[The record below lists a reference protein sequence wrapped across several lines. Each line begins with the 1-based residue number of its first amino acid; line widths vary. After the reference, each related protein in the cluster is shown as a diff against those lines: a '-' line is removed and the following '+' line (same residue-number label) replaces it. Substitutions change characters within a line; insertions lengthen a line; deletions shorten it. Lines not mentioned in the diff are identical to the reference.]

1 MSSRCLHCNHEL
13 PSDIPLAT
21 CPFCLKRLHASGPDG
36 DAKGTVA
43 IKTASSITAPD
54 AGKTYG
60 GISESQPVSESLAKP
75 LLATPAV
82 FRKTYVLEDLEV
94 HFSSNGVS
102 ETLAVSAADPL
113 RSMASSSVPKSESSA
128 TQDDHAEKPMPDT
141 GIGGTLIASD
151 LPCDLPIADNVRVLP
166 EAELVPSGQGE
177 SQQTLVDGE
186 QVLPGTIDL
195 PLQDDDS
202 LQSECSADGS
212 MPLVR
217 SGSSVGSRSTKI
229 GSDQVRRHWANA
241 AGDSANPMHTVKA
254 DMRDSRTSDS
264 LNLPVKLRSVA
275 LQAVPIDDNADYQ
288 LIQKLGEGAMGLI
301 HKAKQHS
308 IDRFVAFKTIKKDI
322 ADQSPETRRK
332 FLREAQITG
341 SLDHPNIVP
350 IHDLG
355 ISEDGS
361 LFYSMKLVEGTPW
374 QEVISQRSRDENL
387 ETLLK
392 VCDAVAFAHSRDVI
406 HRDLKPENVMLGQ
419 FGEVLVMDWG
429 LAISQRKDRDR
440 TFSLGGTPAYMA
452 PEMARHEVKKI
463 GDASDIYLLGAILY
477 QIVTGYPP
485 HPGGTVTECVQMAGE
500 NVIIPPPDPDDELIK
515 IALRAMSTKP
525 EQRHRAVAEFQDAIR
540 GYRRNAESV
549 ALTHRAQAAFDE
561 AIEQQNYEQFSK
573 AMFGFSDAVEIWP
586 ENAAAKIGI
595 DRARMEYGRCALK
608 RGDFDLALQLLREDV
623 GDEQPLY
630 KKALQG
636 KREAAEKERRIRRLR
651 TSVLAVVSVALLGAF
666 GFSGVLAKTNA
677 TLKLEKE
684 QKEVALKKEEEAL
697 KDLKNQ
703 KLIVDAALEEVT
715 KEKLRADK
723 ARDDA
728 TTAAENERIAAAEA
742 KRQEGIAISA
752 NKGLNEQKEI
762 AERKA
767 KEADESR
774 VAAVEAQKAEAVQNR
789 LNSFKNYP
797 AKLNLASVRV
807 RRQQDV
813 TRSGELLKEIQ
824 DLEREMLEREVK
836 DKFDPSQPKSTTP
849 LMQNWVYRRVKL
861 LGNADLPRLS
871 LGARVTCVDTA
882 PEANRLAVGTQ
893 SGLIA
898 IVSVGKDRLEIVKK
912 MQAPDGLPIE
922 AIALAPRGDAIAYCS
937 ENNTH
942 FWQLNAAAPE
952 RLSIKGKGTV
962 IRFTSPLPYL
972 AVGIGTRLY
981 LLGTDPNS
989 KPVEGPKLVPGFAAG
1004 GDVRVISSVPG
1015 RPNLLACLVVQNES
1029 NELQQRLRLLDL
1041 AKQERPLNLE
1051 LPAEIGEVRHFEF
1064 IDSNRLA
1071 VGTANGKLLPFE
1083 LKSDETPWR
1092 LNPLTPLQT
1101 DVHTTAIQAFAFSP
1115 ERSWMIS
1122 VAEDSPAIQL
1132 WRSGTGERESNWKYA
1147 WPLLG
1152 HGVEQVIAVDF
1163 FGGRK
1168 RAVSVDKAGQCILW
1182 DPERISKRHRIANR
1196 PHFELPVA
1204 AGFELP
1210 VVSGI
1215 TSGNASQSD
1224 LVLTINQLGVLDR
1237 WPLSECDDIQS
1248 LAARDWDYNG
1258 HPPGAEL
1265 WDAAIT
1271 PDGRKLITSAIIKD
1285 HRLESSNRQFC
1296 LWDVDRR
1303 TMLARWGD
1311 NEAGN
1316 PVLAISADGSTVVIG
1331 GIQTH
1336 VVTFVDGKRSTPIP
1350 ITDGGIQPGA
1360 FSLATRPNS
1369 AEVALAG
1376 DGGSV
1381 RTIELKPPYRV
1392 LAKHEYGRTSG
1403 KVQRALWD
1411 AKGQYLFLLLD
1422 QGAVHALQWPR
1433 QIGNSGRA
1441 ISGIKMP
1448 IASHREMD
1456 AEVKIRSD
1464 GKPVL
1469 ELALR
1474 YNDEFQKQKTQR
1486 FTFDMDPAD
1495 GTLVQR
1501 PRGDAIAGNHWLV
1514 PQAPAGEPSR
1524 LLADLKLNKVQL
1536 LRSDSTGKRLVAFD
1550 HYGIHIIDTE
1560 KRQSRTLW
1568 VRQSDVEDASLAT
1581 TRDGSWRAVTLNK
1594 HTENK
1599 HADIWFA
1606 MPLEADR
1613 QGEVSWRPLNRDYKT
1628 ITQLALSPDA
1638 EKLGILDDTK
1648 GTMELEVIPLNVNAT
1663 KKTEPLDG
1671 VEAFA
1676 WHPDADKLVAWTPAA
1691 NNAGGKLRLQSLD
1704 GKPETLAYPRELDN
1718 PDRLDVKRLAFYR
1731 ESFANPQVP
1740 PKWHVVIQA
1749 DLKSQD
1755 VAQKENLAARSQ
1767 IFLVPL
1773 DQTNLQ
1779 ANDDSSFIK
1788 LPTLEAVTAIAASST
1803 ENLLAIGTQSGT
1815 ISLWLMAPSLD
1826 KKEAFEI
1833 YDFDDHRGSPI
1844 RSLAFGA
1851 DGNTLISADSRGRQ
1865 YAWLSTD

>member
-1 MSSRCLHCNHEL
+1 MGGDEKDTVPPKSLTLGKSL
-13 PSDIPLAT
+13 
-21 CPFCLKRLHASGPDG
+21 DG
-36 DAKGTVA
+36 GKTPM
-43 IKTASSITAPD
+43 IQTASESTAEPPPN
-54 AGKTYG
+54 A
-60 GISESQPVSESLAKP
+60 PV
-75 LLATPAV
+75 V
-82 FRKTYVLEDLEV
+82 FGKTYVLEELEA
-94 HFSSNGVS
+94 HFSSNGIAD
-102 ETLAVSAADPL
+102 TLALITDDHLL
-113 RSMASSSVPKSESSA
+113 RPASSVPESEESA
-128 TQDDHAEKPMPDT
+128 TQNAPDGHDEKRASDA
-141 GIGGTLIASD
+141 GVRGTLVATERHDALPSSD
-151 LPCDLPIADNVRVLP
+151 PDHISPSP
-166 EAELVPSGQGE
+166 EADWVLSGLGE
-177 SQQTLVDGE
+177 NQQTLIDGE
-186 QVLPGTIDL
+186 QVLPAAIEHSS
-195 PLQDDDS
+195 QDQDS
-202 LQSECSADGS
+202 PTVESPENGATS
-212 MPLVR
+212 LVR
-217 SGSSVGSRSTKI
+217 SGSSKI
-229 GSDQVRRHWANA
+229 GSDQIRRHWANA

-254 DMRDSRTSDS
+254 DMRDSRTTDS

-275 LQAVPIDDNADYQ
+275 FQAVPIDDNADYQ

-308 IDRFVAFKTIKKDI
+308 IDRFVAFKTIKKDV

-355 ISEDGS
+355 MSEDGS

-374 QEVISQRSRDENL
+374 QDVIAQRSRDENL

-440 TFSLGGTPAYMA
+440 KFSLGGTPAYMA
-452 PEMARHEVKKI
+452 PEMARHDVKKI

-500 NVIIPPPDPDDELIK
+500 NVMIPPPDPDDELIK

-549 ALTHRAQAAFDE
+549 ALAHRAQAAFDE

-586 ENAAAKIGI
+586 ENAAAKSGV
-595 DRARMEYGRCALK
+595 DRARLEYGRCALK
-608 RGDFDLALQLLREDV
+608 RGDFDLALQLLRKDV

-651 TSVLAVVSVALLGAF
+651 TSVLAVVSVALLILV
-666 GFSGVLAKTNA
+666 GFSGVLAKRNTD
-677 TLKLEKE
+677 LKRANEEKE
-684 QKEVALKKEEEAL
+684 NAINVANVAKDNAQEAKEVAIEEKVKAEEASNE
-697 KDLKNQ
+697 KDEALCVALGEREN
-703 KLIVDAALEEVT
+703 AA
-715 KEKLRADK
+715 
-723 ARDDA
+723 
-728 TTAAENERIAAAEA
+728 
-742 KRQEGIAISA
+742 RQEGIAKA
-752 NKGLNEQKEI
+752 AEAKARGLNEALQGETNRANK
-762 AERKA
+762 
-767 KEADESR
+767 
-774 VAAVEAQKAEAVQNR
+774 AAVDEKEQRQQAELARKAEAVQNR
-789 LNSFKNYP
+789 LNSFKSYP

-813 TRSGELLKEIQ
+813 TRSRELLKEIQ
-824 DLEREMLEREVK
+824 DLEREMN
-836 DKFDPSQPKSTTP
+836 DKFDPIHPESTTP

-882 PEANRLAVGTQ
+882 PEANRLAIGTQ

-898 IVSVGKDRLEIVKK
+898 IVSVGKDRLEIVKE
-912 MQAPDGLPIE
+912 MQAPDGRPIR

-937 ENNTH
+937 GNNAH
-942 FWQLNAAAPE
+942 FWQLDAP
-952 RLSIKGKGTV
+952 SPQSWDIKGEGTV

-972 AVGIGTRLY
+972 AVGIGTQLYRL
-981 LLGTDPNS
+981 
-989 KPVEGPKLVPGFAAG
+989 KPDLNGKPLEGPKLVPGFGG
-1004 GDVRVISSVPG
+1004 GDVRAISSVPG
-1015 RPNLLACLVVQNES
+1015 RPNLMACLVVKNS
-1029 NELQQRLRLLDL
+1029 GKLRQQLSLFDPV
-1041 AKQERPLNLE
+1041 KQERPDSLE
-1051 LPAEIGEVRHFEF
+1051 LPAEIGEVKHFEF

-1071 VGTANGKLLPFE
+1071 VGTADGKLLPFRFD
-1083 LKSDETPWR
+1083 SGQIPGQ

-1101 DVHTTAIQAFAFSP
+1101 DVHTTAIQTFAFSP
-1115 ERSWMIS
+1115 DRSWMIS
-1122 VAEDSPAIQL
+1122 VAKDSPAIQL
-1132 WRSGTGERESNWKYA
+1132 WRSGVGETESNWRYA

-1163 FGGRK
+1163 FDSGK
-1168 RAVSVDKAGQCILW
+1168 RAVSVDQSGQCMLW
-1182 DPERISKRHRIANR
+1182 DPERISMRHRIANR
-1196 PHFELPVA
+1196 PHFELPAA

-1210 VVSGI
+1210 VASGI

-1224 LVLTINQLGVLDR
+1224 LALTINKLGVLDR
-1237 WPLSECDDIQS
+1237 WPLSECDDIRS
-1248 LAARDWDYNG
+1248 LDAREWDYNG

-1285 HRLESSNRQFC
+1285 HRLESFNRQFC
-1296 LWDVDRR
+1296 LWDVERR

-1316 PVLAISADGSTVVIG
+1316 PVLAIAADGSTVVIG

-1336 VVTFVDGKRSTPIP
+1336 VVTFVDGKRSAPIP
-1350 ITDGGIQPGA
+1350 ITDAGNIHPPA
-1360 FSLATRPNS
+1360 FSMATRPNS

-1392 LAKHEYGRTSG
+1392 LAKHEYGRTTG
-1403 KVQRALWD
+1403 KVQRAAWD

-1422 QGAVHALQWPR
+1422 QGAIHALQWPL

-1441 ISGIKMP
+1441 ISGINMP
-1448 IASHREMD
+1448 IPSHREMD
-1456 AEVKIRSD
+1456 AEVKIRAD
-1464 GKPVL
+1464 GKPSL

-1474 YNDEFQKQKTQR
+1474 YNDKSQSQKTQL
-1486 FTFDMDPAD
+1486 FTVDLEPAD

-1501 PRGDAIAGNHWLV
+1501 PQGDAIAGNHWLV
-1514 PQAPAGEPSR
+1514 PRAPAGEPSR

-1550 HYGIHIIDTE
+1550 QSGIHIIDTE
-1560 KRQSRTLW
+1560 KRQSRRLW
-1568 VRQSDVEDASLAT
+1568 VRQSDVEDILPERNGSLAT
-1581 TRDGSWRAVTLNK
+1581 TRDGSWRAVTLTQ
-1594 HTENK
+1594 HSENK
-1599 HADIWFA
+1599 HADVWFA
-1606 MPLEADR
+1606 MPLGADR

-1638 EKLGILDDTK
+1638 EKLGILGDTE
-1648 GTMELEVIPLNVNAT
+1648 GTMALEVIPLNVNAA
-1663 KKTEPLDG
+1663 KNIEPLAG
-1671 VEAFA
+1671 VGAFA
-1676 WHPDADKLVAWTPAA
+1676 WHPDADKLVAWMPAA

-1704 GKPETLAYPRELDN
+1704 DKPETIAYPRELDD
-1718 PDRLDVKRLAFYR
+1718 PDRLDVKRLTFYR
-1731 ESFANPQVP
+1731 ESFANPQVT

-1788 LPTLEAVTAIAASST
+1788 LPPLEAVTAIAASST